1 MFAQAAQL
9 GISVSTFHH
18 FTEMHLLKG
27 PDEGHKDLVLL
38 KVRKE
43 TKEEEKNSSQ
53 WEANPQPGSAGVYN
67 TYTITTVPLHRTVNV
82 GSDVD
87 IF

>member
-43 TKEEEKNSSQ
+43 TKEEEKTSSHRDSNLRPH
-53 WEANPQPGSAGVYN
+53 EHKASALRTFMTLSDYN
-67 TYTITTVPLHRTVNV
+67 Q
-82 GSDVD
+82 
-87 IF
+87 

>member
-38 KVRKE
+38 KVSKE
-43 TKEEEKNSSQ
+43 TKEEEKT
-53 WEANPQPGSAGVYN
+53 APIGIR
-67 TYTITTVPLHRTVNV
+67 TYVRTSTRRVLYV
-82 GSDVD
+82 LL
-87 IF
+87 